1 MTTTMSQ
8 SFDLNAMVTTAG
20 RAVAAAAG
28 IEVTVGGVSPVPVD
42 AAFAVAGSVA
52 KLSTVAAGPETASL
66 ITIIPASGLV
76 STEGSLD
83 AAQLADALVQGAIA
97 GIAQAGGPLLQFAG
111 SEALPPGVD
120 ITGEAFGFDL
130 IAGAHSITI
139 IWVVEATLGSLL
151 GGSIP
156 VDGTPGGPSVA
167 PATLPELS
175 RASAGGAEHDL
186 RILSDVATNVTVE
199 IARGSVRVRD
209 LTTMTPGTVFELDR
223 VAGDPVDILV
233 NGMIVARG
241 DIVVVGNQLG
251 IQIAEIVEPKP

>member
-1 MTTTMSQ
+1 MTMPQ
-8 SFDLNAMVTTAG
+8 SLGLDAMATTAG
-20 RAVAAAAG
+20 RAVTAASG
-28 IEVTVGGVSPVPVD
+28 IEVTVGAIAPVPLD
-42 AAFAVAGSVA
+42 AAFGVAGTVA
-52 KLSTVAAGPETASL
+52 KQSTVVDGAQTAGL
-66 ITIIPASGLV
+66 ITIVPSSGLV
-76 STEGSLD
+76 SAEGSLD

-97 GIAQAGGPLLQFAG
+97 GVAQAGGPLLQFAG
-111 SEALPPGVD
+111 SEPLPPGADV
-120 ITGEAFGFDL
+120 TGEAFGFDL
-130 IAGAHSITI
+130 TAGARSITI
-139 IWVVEATLGSLL
+139 TWVVEATLGSLL

-156 VDGTPGGPSVA
+156 VDGPPGGPSVA

-175 RASAGGAEHDL
+175 RASAGGAQHDL
-186 RILSDVATNVTVE
+186 SILSDVATNVTVE

-251 IQIAEIVEPKP
+251 IEIAEIVEPKQ